1 MRAAQLTTVDKVV
14 KCSAQRSAVFKTSL
28 KETDLPQIQAPL
40 AEKTVSRT
48 HDIQLEAGTSGDN
61 LQNKTVHLVV
71 VKNESILAKDRSFAL
86 YATSAHLKLKSKW
99 LNEFRRVGTMDTS
112 NGDFRR
118 WSGQSN
124 TKS

>member
-1 MRAAQLTTVDKVV
+1 MQKVGRF
-14 KCSAQRSAVFKTSL
+14 SRPSL

-71 VKNESILAKDRSFAL
+71 VKMKVSLPKIVLFGMRQV
-86 YATSAHLKLKSKW
+86 
-99 LNEFRRVGTMDTS
+99 RI
-112 NGDFRR
+112 
-118 WSGQSN
+118 
-124 TKS
+124 